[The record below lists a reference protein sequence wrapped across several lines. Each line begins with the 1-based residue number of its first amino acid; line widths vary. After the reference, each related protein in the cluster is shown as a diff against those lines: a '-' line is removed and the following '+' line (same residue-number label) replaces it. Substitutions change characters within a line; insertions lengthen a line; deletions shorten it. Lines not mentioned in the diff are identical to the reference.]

1 MNIYQND
8 SFRNI
13 QVNEYKTPTGKYQ
26 VSIIPSPTV
35 FGSYFEMGG
44 KVIWDKLPRVRATL
58 AKVGFTNDS
67 RDLHLKGLGL
77 TASFSDKS
85 TANKVA
91 RVYKAIVKAHQLD
104 ELK

>member
-1 MNIYQND
+1 MSIYQND

-13 QVNEYKTPTGKYQ
+13 QVNEYKTPKGRYQ
-26 VSIIPSPTV
+26 VSIIPTPTI
-35 FGSYFEMGG
+35 FGSYFDMGG
-44 KVIWDKLPRVRATL
+44 KRIWDKLPRVRATL
-58 AKVGFTNDS
+58 ARDGFTNES

-91 RVYKAIVKAHQLD
+91 RVYKALVKARQL
-104 ELK
+104 EEIK

>member
-1 MNIYQND
+1 MSYYSND
-8 SFRNI
+8 SFRNV

-26 VSIIPSPTV
+26 VSIIPTPTV
-35 FGSYFEMGG
+35 FGSYFDMGG
-44 KVIWDKLPRVRATL
+44 KRIWDKLPRVRATL
-58 AKVGFTNDS
+58 AKDGFTNES

-91 RVYKAIVKAHQLD
+91 RVYRAIVKAHQLA